1 MRARRWPRWPPLPRP
16 TLVRRLMLAQ
26 LLLLTM
32 LWSLF
37 MAFLMID
44 GADSAGAL
52 NGMPIYHALISV
64 ADNLEGAPALQQQSL
79 RALERTVRAD
89 FETGLMPELAPHF
102 QVWQHGRLVY
112 RTQDSLPLIPGSGR
126 DGIETIYIK
135 GQRWR
140 MRTYNATRSDTR
152 VAMLAPSEVWHFFLT
167 MNSRGFYLLPLVIS
181 LPFLLAPAWLSIR
194 MALRPWRRVAQ
205 EVAQRG
211 PHDLAPLSFRP
222 PHLELATMVDNI
234 NALLARVH
242 QSAQRERSFIADA
255 AHELRTPLAAMRVN
269 VEALSAQTGEPH
281 QRELLAGI
289 LSSENRATRLVG
301 QLLLLMRSDAADGGA
316 RETMAFDALLEDRLA
331 ALSGL
336 AGRRGIDLELVAQ
349 RDVAI
354 LGQRESLISL
364 IDNLVDNAIKYSPA
378 HGHVTVT
385 LALALEAGVILFT
398 VADQGPGVAPPLRER
413 VFDRFFRDPRQ
424 TQGGSGLGLSIA
436 RSVVRQ
442 HGGTIVLDA
451 APGGGLLVC
460 VSLPLAWAAA
470 IWPSASVPA

>member
-1 MRARRWPRWPPLPRP
+1 
-16 TLVRRLMLAQ
+16 MLAQ
-26 LLLLTM
+26 LLLLTS

-37 MAFLMID
+37 MGFLMVD
-44 GADSAGAL
+44 GADTAGVL
-52 NGMPIYHALISV
+52 NNMPIYHALISV
-64 ADNLEGAPALQQQSL
+64 ADNLDGAPALQQQSL
-79 RALERTVRAD
+79 RAVERTVRAD

-112 RTQDSLPLIPGSGR
+112 RTQGGLPIIPGSGR
-126 DGIETIYIK
+126 DGIETIHIH
-135 GQRWR
+135 GERWR
-140 MRTYNATRSDTR
+140 MRTYNSTRSDTR

-167 MNSRGFYLLPLVIS
+167 MNSRGFYLMPLLIS

-194 MALRPWRRVAQ
+194 MALRPWSRVAR
-205 EVAQRG
+205 EVAERG
-211 PHDLAPLSFRP
+211 PHDLTPLSFKP
-222 PHLELATMVDNI
+222 PHLELAMMVDNI
-234 NALLARVH
+234 NTLLSRVS

-269 VEALSAQTGEPH
+269 VEALQAQAGEPR

-301 QLLLLMRSDAADGGA
+301 QLLLLMRSDATDGGA
-316 RETMAFDALLEDRLA
+316 RQPVALAALLEDRLA

-336 AGRRGIDLELVAQ
+336 AGQRGIELELVA
-349 RDVAI
+349 RHDVAI
-354 LGQRESLISL
+354 LGQREGLISL

-378 HGHVTVT
+378 RGLVTV
-385 LALALEAGVILFT
+385 ALVLEADAIVLT
-398 VADQGPGVAPPLRER
+398 VVDQGPGVAPSLRER

-442 HGGTIVLDA
+442 HGGAIVLDA

-460 VSLPLAWAAA
+460 VRLPPAG
-470 IWPSASVPA
+470 ASGPA